1 MNGSSGEGMLKLAVS
16 GGRAEDYL
24 WQVPESVRQLP
35 NVLRVHVECSCD
47 RIEIIYRCP
56 AEGLLQSIH
65 GAMRSAGRQILSSPV
80 QT

>member
-1 MNGSSGEGMLKLAVS
+1 MLKLAVS
-16 GGRAEDYL
+16 GGHAEDYL
-24 WQVPESVRQLP
+24 WQVADSVQRLP
-35 NVLRVHVECSCD
+35 DVLRVRVECSRD

-65 GAMRSAGRQILSSPV
+65 EAMRSAGRRVPSSPV